1 MERDSLDIGSPER
14 DGGDSAGARNAVGYN
29 PYQLYGIPP
38 EQVDTVWPKIE
49 HLLVNSA
56 SRTRGK
62 YAVADIK
69 AGVLAGHAQLWVW
82 DSPTALAVLV
92 TEIAVYPQNRVCIIS
107 TGVGDDADEW
117 WDRSLARLE
126 DFARFAGCTDM
137 LIQCRPG
144 WERRIRTA
152 GYSKTH
158 IEMEK
163 RL

>member
-1 MERDSLDIGSPER
+1 MERDGIDIGRLER
-14 DGGDSAGARNAVGYN
+14 DSGGSAGARHAVEYN
-29 PYQLYGIPP
+29 RQQLYGIPP
-38 EQVDTVWPKIE
+38 EQVDAIWPKIE
-49 HLLVNSA
+49 HLVVNSA

-62 YAVADIK
+62 YAVADIM
-69 AGVLAGHAQLWVW
+69 AAILAGHAQLWVW
-82 DSPTALAVLV
+82 DSPTALAVLI

-107 TGVGDDADEW
+107 TGVGDNADEW
-117 WDRSLARLE
+117 WDRSLARIE

-144 WERRIRTA
+144 WVRRLLEA